1 MFVNRY
7 SVPSSANL
15 KVWRASEKNRNHL
28 GIVQNLFYI
37 IIQFEEILFVVLF
50 LNDFESSIFVLFGFV
65 TLNHV

>member
-15 KVWRASEKNRNHL
+15 KVWRASDKNHNHL
-28 GIVQNLFYI
+28 GIVQNLFYV
-37 IIQFEEILFVVLF
+37 IIQFEEILFVLF